1 MSPFGIRVRT
11 TTRPN
16 PSGELGT
23 TIEEMDESM
32 ETTMNIKAKWNGRVL
47 AESPE
52 VIVVDGY
59 SYFPPQ
65 TVDHTLLEP
74 SSHRTTCPRKGIA
87 HYFDVRLGDVRTE
100 NAAWTYPD
108 PKPVAENIRDRI
120 AFWKDIEVG

>member
-1 MSPFGIRVRT
+1 
-11 TTRPN
+11 
-16 PSGELGT
+16 
-23 TIEEMDESM
+23 M
-32 ETTMNIKAKWNGRVL
+32 ETAINIKAKWNGHVI

-52 VIVVDGY
+52 VIVVDDF
-59 SYFPPQ
+59 SYFPAQ
-65 TVDHTLLEP
+65 AVDNTLLEP

-87 HYFDVRLGDVRTE
+87 HYFDVRIGDFRSE